1 MLVNGEGGPID
12 ALLNPRKHQ
21 EKLGR
26 STKEDVMAVTG
37 HGTTPAAPT
46 PNASVSADPDTS
58 DQAHG
63 EPQQQRQAGGAPGSI
78 RQRLSGWLSSL
89 EGPRKVVING
99 LLVIVSLLGS
109 GVVLKDALKQVAVI
123 DTISVPKDLETAGYT
138 PATMAQR
145 IIDAVTQINRD
156 AAVVK
161 RIGIYTLS
169 EVDPLEPESADYQS
183 PGRGHSWD
191 SASAFTLTSDNPS
204 KKYDVSV
211 GGVSLTT
218 VILHLREL
226 FGRSDTRV
234 SGEITVEHPFAV
246 SLGGKEDKS
255 PPDESGSR
263 S

>member
-1 MLVNGEGGPID
+1 MSGNDPAVVLPYRDPEVLPE
-12 ALLNPRKHQ
+12 
-21 EKLGR
+21 ETLGR
-26 STKEDVMAVTG
+26 RQDGATSGRERGEAGKQ
-37 HGTTPAAPT
+37 TPA
-46 PNASVSADPDTS
+46 S
-58 DQAHG
+58 
-63 EPQQQRQAGGAPGSI
+63 GAPSSI

-89 EGPRKVVING
+89 EGPRKLTLNG

-123 DTISVPKDLETAGYT
+123 DPISVPKDLEAAGYT
-138 PATMAQR
+138 PATMGQR

-191 SASAFTLTSDNPS
+191 SASDFALTSDNPS

-226 FGRSDTRV
+226 FGRSDIRV
-234 SGEITVEHPFAV
+234 SGEITVEPPFAV

-255 PPDESGSR
+255 KKFSIRLRIDDKGRVQYEAEATDTLETSSSR
-263 S
+263 QH